1 MEQVIYRT
9 AREYKRAWW
18 ARALIQS
25 KQDRLQTG
33 ITVAEWCEKNRVS
46 IKSYWYY
53 HKQLGDE
60 LAILAGST
68 GLEEPGVPAAAQN
81 TCGGTVFAELADPG
95 QIPECTRMHAPAV
108 ICRGDIRIE
117 IPDSVSDEFLVRILK
132 AVSHV

>member
-33 ITVAEWCEKNRVS
+33 ITVAEWCEKNSVS

-60 LAILAGST
+60 LAILAGGT
-68 GLEEPGVPAAAQN
+68 EPENPPVPAAAQN
-81 TCGGTVFAELADPG
+81 TRSGIVFAELAAPG
-95 QIPECTRMHAPAV
+95 QMPECAKMCAPAV
-108 ICRGDIRIE
+108 ICRGGIRIE
-117 IPDSVSDEFLVRILK
+117 IPDSVSDEFLLRIMK

>member
-60 LAILAGST
+60 LAILAGGT
-68 GLEEPGVPAAAQN
+68 ELAEPPMPAVIQN
-81 TCGGTVFAELADPG
+81 TRSGTVFAELAAPVPG
-95 QIPECTRMHAPAV
+95 PECANMCASAV

-117 IPDSVSDEFLVRILK
+117 IQDSVSDEFLLRIMK

>member
-18 ARALIQS
+18 TRALIQS
-25 KQDRLQTG
+25 KQNRIQTG
-33 ITVAEWCEKNRVS
+33 ITVAEWYEKNSVS

-68 GLEEPGVPAAAQN
+68 EPAGPPVPAAVQN
-81 TCGGTVFAELADPG
+81 TRCGTVIAELADLG
-95 QIPECTRMHAPAV
+95 QIPECKEMCAPAV

-117 IPDSVSDEFLVRILK
+117 MPDSVSE
-132 AVSHV
+132 